1 MAEAIDLSEP
11 NFDSMTKDEVVAWF
25 RTTDT
30 LAPVIRS
37 MTPSAEPATDPT
49 PDIPMMLA
57 SIRLPVPLVEE
68 IDHLAGQDGV
78 RRSDIIREA
87 LGRYVMT
94 RRSPVSPDEAQ
105 HALDVLRRVVATR
118 RQGHAEAA

>member
-1 MAEAIDLSEP
+1 MSEP
-11 NFDSMTKDEVVAWF
+11 EFDSMTKDEVIAWF

-37 MTPSAEPATDPT
+37 MTPSAEPAADPV
-49 PDIPMMLA
+49 PEIPMMLA
-57 SIRLPVPLVEE
+57 SIRVPVPVVEE
-68 IDHLAGQDGV
+68 VDRLADEDGV

-87 LGRYVMT
+87 LGRYIMM

-105 HALDVLRRVVATR
+105 HALDVLRRVVTAR
-118 RQGHAEAA
+118 EGHPRAA

>member
-1 MAEAIDLSEP
+1 MSDP
-11 NFDSMTKDEVVAWF
+11 DFDSMTKDEVIAWF

-37 MTPSAEPATDPT
+37 MTPSAEPAADPV
-49 PDIPMMLA
+49 PEIPMMLA
-57 SIRLPVPLVEE
+57 SIRVPVPVVEE
-68 IDHLAGQDGV
+68 VDRLADEDGV

-87 LGRYVMT
+87 VGRYIMT

-105 HALDVLRRVVATR
+105 HALDVLRRVVTAR
-118 RQGHAEAA
+118 EGHPKAA